1 MLPRLLYETAR
12 SDQRNV
18 VSVSPLKNDLL
29 LRALM
34 RQPVPYTPTWLMRQA
49 ELVKRGR
56 AKAPK
61 RPIRSVEAPSGQT
74 EEKGP
79 SYGVFLTTLG
89 SPGLGRSPLE
99 QYLDFSES
107 LIEAFFRLSCRRRPK
122 RAWHE
127 GVPEAQI
134 SSSFLPCQS
143 LLLTLRALRATQII
157 VRSTLQA
164 LEDFPSCEERCCCTG
179 GGVSLSDV
187 DRDGT
192 LPPLRGARRSNPPV
206 R

>member
-1 MLPRLLYETAR
+1 MVLQLSRRVAQTKGHPRQHSPPGRVQKRASNETSDHRAADSRRDSIAHATACKESRPAITSLFRAR
-12 SDQRNV
+12 SGRLGGDIRGGA
-18 VSVSPLKNDLL
+18 VS
-29 LRALM
+29 
-34 RQPVPYTPTWLMRQA
+34 
-49 ELVKRGR
+49 
-56 AKAPK
+56 
-61 RPIRSVEAPSGQT
+61 
-74 EEKGP
+74 
-79 SYGVFLTTLG
+79 LTTLG